1 MVRVVDTEAGLERE
15 LEALSR
21 AESIAVDTEFHPE
34 RSYLPRLFLVQV
46 CGDGGEPV
54 LIDPLALSLAPLGA
68 VLTRAR
74 VVVHGGDWDLRLLA
88 HHAGF
93 VPTRVSDTQRVAAFA
108 GLGWPR
114 RLQDLLLEVLGTELD
129 KGSTLSDWSR
139 RPLSAAQLAYAAADV
154 RLLLELDRV
163 LRERVASFGNA
174 EWLARAEADHLDE
187 VLRPVDPDRA
197 WRRVPGAQLLDARSR
212 TALQALAAWR
222 EKQARSA
229 DVPLNQV
236 VPDAHLLDLARR
248 RPGSLEEMRENRRF
262 PSSVWKV
269 HGAALLGCLQE
280 DGRNPPA
287 ALPRGVR
294 VELLRAAARAAASPR
309 GMAGELLLSDCEME
323 YILAGSG
330 SPSWRLQ
337 ALGPDFT
344 GFRQG
349 RVLLNF
355 DGDLVPG

>member
-1 MVRVVDTEAGLERE
+1 MVRVVDTAVGLERE
-15 LEALSR
+15 LEALSL

-34 RSYLPRLFLVQV
+34 RSYLPRLFLVQL
-46 CGDGGEPV
+46 CAEGGEPV

-68 VLTRAR
+68 VLSGAR

-88 HHAGF
+88 HHTGF

-114 RLQDLLLEVLGTELD
+114 RLQDLLLEVLGVALD

-163 LRERVASFGNA
+163 LRERVAGFGNA
-174 EWLARAEADHLDE
+174 EWLAQAEADHLGE
-187 VLRPVDPDRA
+187 VLRPTDPDLA
-197 WRRVPGAQLLDARSR
+197 WRRVPGAQLLDDRSR

-222 EKQARSA
+222 EKQARTA
-229 DVPLNQV
+229 DLPLNQV

-248 RPGSLEEMRENRRF
+248 RPSTLEEIRENRRF
-262 PSSVWKV
+262 HSSVWKV

-280 DGRNPPA
+280 GRAAPA
-287 ALPRGVR
+287 PLPRGGQ

-309 GMAGELLLSDCEME
+309 GMAGEFLLSECEME
-323 YILAGSG
+323 YIVSGSG

-355 DGDLVPG
+355 DGDLVPA